1 MLRPEEQRA
10 NSVTSFR
17 ALPGRRGPRIAPR
30 WAHWAII
37 AFTLLL
43 AACPRRAQAQVFI
56 ASVPNPGFTIGSLF
70 VRAMVTR
77 GLHPATIEVFWSL
90 NPSGNTRSTD
100 LERDLYLLWPT
111 AVTGGLGAA
120 QPDPAL
126 VRAVESTGGTILSAG
141 RLPLFSRS
149 VAAMGSATPPE
160 PVPSGAPFVTFTRRS
175 GPAGGSNAGTYIRIP
190 GNPKLADPN
199 RLMMVR
205 MTVDKLVE
213 QKTAA
218 WFEELFR
225 GRRYTVSVSFGDV
238 RFLSLY
244 PLYFAERERVVRL
257 SEDLSQL
264 MISFSD
270 ADHLRIVEVNPSSAT
285 ERRSE
290 IQKDIDTVALVLDKA
305 EGLKPQILRVQFA
318 YFHGLQ
324 AVGPILIT
332 FGFFVL
338 GNLAGPL
345 LLALA
350 RHARARVTTR
360 LHVGR
365 RPAPARQTTGTVLS
379 REVLAKITVGE
390 TTYAEVLRLCGP
402 QAEEHE
408 RLTSPGRRRLVY
420 RGRRLAPRRRRTFG
434 WFATE
439 SDWVVEH
446 HEVDIEFDQDRVS
459 DVQAQVRRS
468 RAAAETVYTR

>member
-1 MLRPEEQRA
+1 M
-10 NSVTSFR
+10 TSFL
-17 ALPGRRGPRIAPR
+17 ALLDRRGPRVAAR
-30 WAHWAII
+30 WDHRAII

-43 AACPRRAQAQVFI
+43 AACPHRAHAQVFI

-70 VRAMVTR
+70 VRATVTR
-77 GLHPATIEVFWSL
+77 GLNPGTIEVFWSL
-90 NPSGNTRSTD
+90 NPSSRSTD

-111 AVTGGLGAA
+111 AVTGGLAGR
-120 QPDPAL
+120 PDPAL

-149 VAAMGSATPPE
+149 VAAMGSAAPPE
-160 PVPSGAPFVTFTRRS
+160 PVPAGAPFVTFTRRS
-175 GPAGGSNAGTYIRIP
+175 GPAGRSNAGTYIRIP
-190 GNPKLADPN
+190 GNAKFADPN
-199 RLMMVR
+199 QLMMLR

-218 WFEELFR
+218 WFEELFW

-257 SEDLSQL
+257 SDDLSQL

-270 ADHLRIVEVNPSSAT
+270 ADHLRIVEVTPSSAT

-290 IQKDIDTVALVLDKA
+290 IQKEIETVALVLDKS
-305 EGLKPQILRVQFA
+305 EGLKPQTLRVQFA

-379 REVLAKITVGE
+379 RDVLAKITVGE
-390 TTYAEVLRLCGP
+390 TTYAEVLRLCGSH
-402 QAEEHE
+402 AEEHE

-439 SDWVVEH
+439 SDWVVEN